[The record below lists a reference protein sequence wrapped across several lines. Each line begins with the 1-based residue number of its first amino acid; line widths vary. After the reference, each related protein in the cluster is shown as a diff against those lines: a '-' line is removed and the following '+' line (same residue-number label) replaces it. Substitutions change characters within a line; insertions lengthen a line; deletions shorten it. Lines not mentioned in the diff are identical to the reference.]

1 MIMGILLSL
10 GMLCACS
17 SDDDFNDIIGTWYL
31 VSYNDGW
38 GNIKK
43 YNDNE
48 IIVTF
53 TRYGKVNIVNN
64 REDQRPLPTGTRTYS
79 FKEVEESIYTQERRP
94 GITFDGSFIYSYYI
108 VDGMLHISAEAYDG
122 PGYGLRKVAK

>member
-1 MIMGILLSL
+1 MMMSVLLSL

-31 VSYNDGW
+31 VSYSDGW

-53 TRYGKVNIVNN
+53 TRNGKVNIVNN

-79 FKEVEESIYTQERRP
+79 FKEVEKSIYTHERRP

>member
-1 MIMGILLSL
+1 MIMGVLLSL

-53 TRYGKVNIVNN
+53 TRNGKVNIVNN

-79 FKEVEESIYTQERRP
+79 FKEVEESIYTHEKRP

>member
-1 MIMGILLSL
+1 MIMGVLLSL

-53 TRYGKVNIVNN
+53 TRNGKVNIVNN

-79 FKEVEESIYTQERRP
+79 FKEVEESIYTHERRP